1 MKLLLIFSLLL
12 TTLGLC
18 HAGLE
23 TIKDII
29 TDPVISRRCKGL
41 LQERSEKLQ
50 VQQKLNSM
58 LLRNQKLQD
67 KLKPQQ
73 QVSKQKLKLNRSEL
87 KNNLKLTSIRIKAM
101 EENIVGKGC
110 PGISL

>member
-58 LLRNQKLQD
+58 YSQQRKINAAKHGTDDPRLKRTLELNTKQD
-67 KLKPQQ
+67 LSNIRKHLK
-73 QVSKQKLKLNRSEL
+73 E
-87 KNNLKLTSIRIKAM
+87 IR
-101 EENIVGKGC
+101 
-110 PGISL
+110 